1 MAQVDR
7 ITEDIAHMPLAVFI
21 FRDNESSMVNYSLDK
36 RLTITIKFISNKHC
50 EILVS
55 CSDEERNCIQA
66 HKTSCKVMELHGR
79 SRNCMQARETSCK
92 LMELHVSPLNFMKVK
107 GTACKLL

>member
-66 HKTSCKVMELHGR
+66 HKT
-79 SRNCMQARETSCK
+79 K
-92 LMELHVSPLNFMKVK
+92 LNVSSFNFMKVQ
-107 GTACKLL
+107 GTACKLREPHVSSCNSMQAYVTACKLM